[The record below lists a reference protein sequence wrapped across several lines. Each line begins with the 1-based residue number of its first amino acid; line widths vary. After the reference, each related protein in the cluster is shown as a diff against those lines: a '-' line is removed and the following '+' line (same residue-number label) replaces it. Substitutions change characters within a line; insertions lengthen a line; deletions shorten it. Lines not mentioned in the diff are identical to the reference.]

1 MSALPTTE
9 PDAASD
15 AKLGRRFRAAV
26 VYYLPSVVVMLAL
39 LVLWQLGVQWL
50 GVKEYILP
58 TPLSALR
65 TLADPNY
72 RWTAN
77 FLATLYSVLGAFALS
92 AVLGVLLAIVVVWN
106 DLLMRTV
113 MPVLI
118 LFNTLPK
125 IALAPLFVI
134 LFGIG
139 LESKIVL
146 VASTVFFLLLY
157 NTLDGVRDIDR
168 DLVQALEVMGATRSE
183 ITRKVL
189 VPATMPWIFTGLR
202 IAVRYAF
209 TAAILGELMASN
221 EGIGYLIEAS
231 AGDYNTAGVYAAVFV
246 LVAFSVLFTELL
258 TRTEASSLRWR
269 ASSRRSPP
277 RSAPA
282 HRG

>member
-1 MSALPTTE
+1 MSGPSSLATPRS
-9 PDAASD
+9 PAGGASS
-15 AKLGRRFRAAV
+15 AGWRGFVARPLGMAIIRTA
-26 VYYLPSVVVMLAL
+26 MLVAL
-39 LVLWQLGVQWL
+39 LVGWEWASGNIIPKFWISSPSAIVAILSRWIGDLSLFGHVAATLTEMALGYVIGAALGVTTGLCL
-50 GVKEYILP
+50 GFLP
-58 TPLSALR
+58 RLERITAPLVSALY
-65 TLADPNY
+65 A
-72 RWTAN
+72 
-77 FLATLYSVLGAFALS
+77 
-92 AVLGVLLAIVVVWN
+92 
-106 DLLMRTV
+106 
-113 MPVLI
+113 
-118 LFNTLPK
+118 LPK

-183 ITRKVL
+183 ITRKAL

-269 ASSRRSPP
+269 V
-277 RSAPA
+277 
-282 HRG
+282 

>member
-1 MSALPTTE
+1 MSGARPVVALRPQRDETASAVWRRFFAKPAGMALIRTAMLAVVLAGWEWASGNVIPKFWISSPSAIAAILGGWIADLSLFNHVAATLSEMAIGYVIGAALGVAAGLCLGFLPRLERITAPLVSALY
-9 PDAASD
+9 A
-15 AKLGRRFRAAV
+15 
-26 VYYLPSVVVMLAL
+26 
-39 LVLWQLGVQWL
+39 
-50 GVKEYILP
+50 
-58 TPLSALR
+58 
-65 TLADPNY
+65 
-72 RWTAN
+72 
-77 FLATLYSVLGAFALS
+77 
-92 AVLGVLLAIVVVWN
+92 
-106 DLLMRTV
+106 
-113 MPVLI
+113 
-118 LFNTLPK
+118 LPK

-146 VASTVFFLLLY
+146 VASTIFFLLLY
-157 NTLDGVRDIDR
+157 NTLDGVRDTDR
-168 DLVQALEVMGATRSE
+168 DLVQALEVMGATRGE
-183 ITRKVL
+183 IVRKAL

-269 ASSRRSPP
+269 V
-277 RSAPA
+277 
-282 HRG
+282 

>member
-1 MSALPTTE
+1 MSGATPIATLRSAENGVPSGGWRGCLARPLGLAIIRTSMLVVFLVGWEWASGNLIPKFWISSPSAIAAILGRWIADLSLFGHVAATLSEMAIGYVIGAAFGVAAGLCLGFLPRLERIAAPLISALY
-9 PDAASD
+9 A
-15 AKLGRRFRAAV
+15 
-26 VYYLPSVVVMLAL
+26 
-39 LVLWQLGVQWL
+39 
-50 GVKEYILP
+50 
-58 TPLSALR
+58 
-65 TLADPNY
+65 
-72 RWTAN
+72 
-77 FLATLYSVLGAFALS
+77 
-92 AVLGVLLAIVVVWN
+92 
-106 DLLMRTV
+106 
-113 MPVLI
+113 
-118 LFNTLPK
+118 LPK

-146 VASTVFFLLLY
+146 VASTIFFLLLY

-168 DLVQALEVMGATRSE
+168 DLVQALEVMGATRGE
-183 ITRKVL
+183 IVRKAL

-269 ASSRRSPP
+269 V
-277 RSAPA
+277 
-282 HRG
+282 

>member
-1 MSALPTTE
+1 MQASGDSATGGWRAFAVRP
-9 PDAASD
+9 
-15 AKLGRRFRAAV
+15 LGIAV
-26 VYYLPSVVVMLAL
+26 
-39 LVLWQLGVQWL
+39 
-50 GVKEYILP
+50 I
-58 TPLSALR
+58 R
-65 TLADPNY
+65 TAM
-72 RWTAN
+72 
-77 FLATLYSVLGAFALS
+77 LATLLAGWEALS
-92 AVLGVLLAIVVVWN
+92 GNVIPKFWISSPSAIVAVLGGWIR
-106 DLLMRTV
+106 DLSLFGHVAATLTEMALGYVIGAASGIACGLGLGFLPRLERIAA
-113 MPVLI
+113 PLI
-118 LFNTLPK
+118 AALYALPK

-168 DLVQALEVMGATRSE
+168 DIVQALEVMGATRRE
-183 ITRKVL
+183 IVRKAL
-189 VPATMPWIFTGLR
+189 VPATLPWIFTGLR

-258 TRTEASSLRWR
+258 TRTEASALRWR
-269 ASSRRSPP
+269 V
-277 RSAPA
+277 
-282 HRG
+282 

>member
-1 MSALPTTE
+1 MSGATPIATLRP
-9 PDAASD
+9 AAGGVF
-15 AKLGRRFRAAV
+15 LGGWR
-26 VYYLPSVVVMLAL
+26 
-39 LVLWQLGVQWL
+39 G
-50 GVKEYILP
+50 
-58 TPLSALR
+58 
-65 TLADPNY
+65 
-72 RWTAN
+72 
-77 FLATLYSVLGAFALS
+77 FLARPLG
-92 AVLGVLLAIVVVWN
+92 LAIVRTAMLVVFLVGWESASGN
-106 DLLMRTV
+106 LIPKFWISSPSAIIAVLSRWIADLSLFSHVAATLSEMAIGYVVGAALGVAIGLCLGFLPRLERITA
-113 MPVLI
+113 PLI
-118 LFNTLPK
+118 SALYALPK

-146 VASTVFFLLLY
+146 VASTIFFLLLY

-168 DLVQALEVMGATRSE
+168 DLVQALEVMGATRGE
-183 ITRKVL
+183 IVRKAL

-269 ASSRRSPP
+269 V
-277 RSAPA
+277 
-282 HRG
+282 

>member
-1 MSALPTTE
+1 MSGATPIGRLQLAGSGACFGGWRGCLARPLGLAIIRTSMLVVFLVGWEWASGNLIPKFWISSPSAIAAILGRWIADLSLFGHVAATLSEMAIGYVIGAAFGVAAGLCLGFLPRLERIAAPLISALY
-9 PDAASD
+9 A
-15 AKLGRRFRAAV
+15 
-26 VYYLPSVVVMLAL
+26 
-39 LVLWQLGVQWL
+39 
-50 GVKEYILP
+50 
-58 TPLSALR
+58 
-65 TLADPNY
+65 
-72 RWTAN
+72 
-77 FLATLYSVLGAFALS
+77 
-92 AVLGVLLAIVVVWN
+92 
-106 DLLMRTV
+106 
-113 MPVLI
+113 
-118 LFNTLPK
+118 LPK

-146 VASTVFFLLLY
+146 VASTIFFLLLY

-168 DLVQALEVMGATRSE
+168 DLVQALEVMGATRGE
-183 ITRKVL
+183 IVRKAL

-246 LVAFSVLFTELL
+246 LVVFSVLFTELL

-269 ASSRRSPP
+269 V
-277 RSAPA
+277 
-282 HRG
+282 

>member
-1 MSALPTTE
+1 MSGGWRGFVARPLGMALIRS
-9 PDAASD
+9 A
-15 AKLGRRFRAAV
+15 
-26 VYYLPSVVVMLAL
+26 MLVAL
-39 LVLWQLGVQWL
+39 LVGWEWASGNIIPKFWISSPSAIVAILGRW
-50 GVKEYILP
+50 IAD
-58 TPLSALR
+58 LSLF
-65 TLADPNY
+65 DHVG
-72 RWTAN
+72 
-77 FLATLYSVLGAFALS
+77 ATLTEMGLGYVIGAAVGIACGLCLGFLPRLERITAPLIAALY
-92 AVLGVLLAIVVVWN
+92 A
-106 DLLMRTV
+106 
-113 MPVLI
+113 
-118 LFNTLPK
+118 LPK

-146 VASTVFFLLLY
+146 VASTIFFLLLY

-183 ITRKVL
+183 IVRKAL
-189 VPATMPWIFTGLR
+189 VPATLPWIFTGLR

-258 TRTEASSLRWR
+258 TRTEASALRWR
-269 ASSRRSPP
+269 V
-277 RSAPA
+277 
-282 HRG
+282 

>member
-1 MSALPTTE
+1 VSSGWHGFVARPLGMALIRTAMLVVLLVGWEWASGNVIPKFWISSPSAI
-9 PDAASD
+9 AA
-15 AKLGRRFRAAV
+15 ALGR
-26 VYYLPSVVVMLAL
+26 
-39 LVLWQLGVQWL
+39 W
-50 GVKEYILP
+50 I
-58 TPLSALR
+58 
-65 TLADPNY
+65 ADY
-72 RWTAN
+72 SLFGHVA
-77 FLATLYSVLGAFALS
+77 ATLTEMALGYVIGAALGI
-92 AVLGVLLAIVVVWN
+92 ATGLCLGFLPRLERITAPLVAALYA
-106 DLLMRTV
+106 
-113 MPVLI
+113 
-118 LFNTLPK
+118 LPK

-146 VASTVFFLLLY
+146 VASTIFFLLLY

-168 DLVQALEVMGATRSE
+168 DLVQALEVMGATRGE
-183 ITRKVL
+183 ITRKAL
-189 VPATMPWIFTGLR
+189 IPATMPWIFTGLR

-269 ASSRRSPP
+269 V
-277 RSAPA
+277 
-282 HRG
+282 